1 MYKGQRHLIYFITDF
16 IIPDFVGVDM
26 VFDEGGTLIF
36 LSKKLQVKQGND
48 FLLHLFYFQS
58 PYMPSP
64 PEK

>member
-36 LSKKLQVKQGND
+36 LSKKLQVKQTTSD
-48 FLLHLFYFQS
+48 
-58 PYMPSP
+58 
-64 PEK
+64 K